1 MAYVRLRR
9 LIGLHP
15 LSIVP
20 AIAGRRG
27 LDAGLSMIDVTAA
40 DETSDDA
47 RARANVWRLAAAQAL
62 TGANSAVIFATGS
75 IVGASLAPSVSL
87 ATVPLSM
94 YVLGLAAGTLPTGAI
109 SRAYGRRTAF
119 IIGTFCG
126 TLTGALGAWAILHSS
141 FWLFCGAT
149 FLGGLYGAVAQSY
162 RFAAAD
168 GASAAFRPKAVSWV
182 MAGGVFAGVLG
193 PQLVQWTMDIWP
205 PYLFAFS
212 FVMQAL
218 VALVAMAVLSGV
230 DAPKPAAADLHG
242 GRPLLEIA
250 RQPRFIAAALCGV
263 IAYPMM
269 NLVMT
274 SAPLAMKMCGLTVS
288 DSNFGIQWHIVAM
301 YGPSFFT
308 GSLIARFG
316 APRIVALGLAL
327 EAVAAMIGLSGIT
340 APHFWATL
348 FVLGVGWN
356 FAFVGASA
364 LVLETHR
371 PQERNKVQ
379 AFNDFLVFGMMA
391 IGSFSSGQLL
401 AHYGWNAVNWVVFAG
416 AARPCRAVAG
426 VICQAAG
433 EIARG
438 GRDSGPEHV
447 GTFRKNVPRLPA
459 RTCPT
464 ISCCQLL
471 TLRPASK

>member
-1 MAYVRLRR
+1 
-9 LIGLHP
+9 
-15 LSIVP
+15 
-20 AIAGRRG
+20 
-27 LDAGLSMIDVTAA
+27 MIDMTAA
-40 DETSDDA
+40 DELSSDA
-47 RARANVWRLAAAQAL
+47 RARSNVVRFAAAQAL

-87 ATVPLSM
+87 ATVPISM
-94 YVLGLAAGTLPTGAI
+94 YVAGLAAGTLPTGAI
-109 SRAYGRRTAF
+109 SRAYGRRVAF
-119 IIGTFCG
+119 IVGTGCG
-126 TLTGALGAWAILHSS
+126 LLTGLLGAFAILHAS
-141 FWLFCGAT
+141 FSLFCCAT
-149 FLGGLYGAVAQSY
+149 FLGGLYGSVSQSY

-193 PQLVQWTMDIWP
+193 PQLVQWTMDVWQ

-212 FVMQAL
+212 FVVQAM
-218 VALVAMAVLSGV
+218 VALIAMAVLAGV
-230 DAPKPAAADLHG
+230 DAPKPAPADLHG
-242 GRPLLEIA
+242 GRPLFEIA

-274 SAPLAMKMCGLTVS
+274 SAPLAMKMCGLSLS

-316 APRIVALGLAL
+316 APWIVALGLSL
-327 EAVAAMIGLSGIT
+327 EAAGAMIGLSGIT
-340 APHFWATL
+340 AMHFWATL
-348 FVLGVGWN
+348 IVLGAGWN

-391 IGSFSSGQLL
+391 VGSFSSGQLL
-401 AHYGWNAVNWVVFAG
+401 ANYGWSAVNMVVFPPVLLGLAVL
-416 AARPCRAVAG
+416 AATLLAKRRAALQQV
-426 VICQAAG
+426 
-433 EIARG
+433 
-438 GRDSGPEHV
+438 PEFV
-447 GTFRKNVPRLPA
+447 DPR
-459 RTCPT
+459 
-464 ISCCQLL
+464 I
-471 TLRPASK
+471 

>member
-1 MAYVRLRR
+1 
-9 LIGLHP
+9 
-15 LSIVP
+15 
-20 AIAGRRG
+20 
-27 LDAGLSMIDVTAA
+27 MIDMTVT
-40 DETSDDA
+40 DEIADDA
-47 RARANVWRLAAAQAL
+47 RARSNVARLAAAQAL

-75 IVGASLAPSVSL
+75 IVGATLAPSMSL

-94 YVLGLAAGTLPTGAI
+94 YVVGLAAGTLPTGAI
-109 SRAYGRRTAF
+109 SRRYGRRIAF
-119 IIGTFCG
+119 ILGTGCG
-126 TLTGALGAWAILHSS
+126 TLTGLIGAYAIVRGA
-141 FWLFCGAT
+141 FWLFCFAT

-193 PQLVQWTMDIWP
+193 PQLVQWTMDFWA

-212 FVMQAL
+212 FVMQAG
-218 VALVAMAVLSGV
+218 VALVAMAILAGV
-230 DAPKPAAADLHG
+230 DAPKPAPSDLHG

-274 SAPLAMKMCGLTVS
+274 SAPLAMKICGLSVS

-308 GSLIARFG
+308 GALIARFG
-316 APRIVALGLAL
+316 APAVVAVGLTL
-327 EAVAAMIGLSGIT
+327 EAAAATIGLTGIT
-340 APHFWATL
+340 AMHFWATL
-348 FVLGVGWN
+348 MVLGVGWN

-364 LVLETHR
+364 LVLETHL
-371 PQERNKVQ
+371 PQEKNKVQ
-379 AFNDFLVFGMMA
+379 AFNDFLIFGMMA

-401 AHYGWNAVNWVVFAG
+401 ANYGWSAVNMVVYPPVLLGLVVLALVSFAKRR
-416 AARPCRAVAG
+416 ARLE
-426 VICQAAG
+426 
-433 EIARG
+433 EI
-438 GRDSGPEHV
+438 DEFPE
-447 GTFRKNVPRLPA
+447 PS
-459 RTCPT
+459 
-464 ISCCQLL
+464 I
-471 TLRPASK
+471 